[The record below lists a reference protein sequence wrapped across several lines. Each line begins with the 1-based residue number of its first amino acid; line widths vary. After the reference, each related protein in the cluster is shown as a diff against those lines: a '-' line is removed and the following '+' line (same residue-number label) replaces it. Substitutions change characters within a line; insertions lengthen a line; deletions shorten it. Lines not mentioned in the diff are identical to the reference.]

1 MNSSD
6 GEVASLTLIF
16 LIQKEMVNIKIQ
28 KTYIGYTV
36 LMWIVW
42 SLIMILHRISGNT
55 FDVQNEQLFMIIK
68 SVSEVVHRIS
78 LVPVIPVLWI
88 FAFIYSIKNKKYKYV
103 VFNVVSIMFTIG
115 LWFQYFVTHLV
126 GIMGGA

>member
-1 MNSSD
+1 M
-6 GEVASLTLIF
+6 
-16 LIQKEMVNIKIQ
+16 KIQ

>member
-1 MNSSD
+1 
-6 GEVASLTLIF
+6 
-16 LIQKEMVNIKIQ
+16 
-28 KTYIGYTV
+28 
-36 LMWIVW
+36 
-42 SLIMILHRISGNT
+42 
-55 FDVQNEQLFMIIK
+55 MIIK

-103 VFNVVSIMFTIG
+103 VFNVVSIMFAIG

>member
-16 LIQKEMVNIKIQ
+16 LIQKEMVNMKIQ

-42 SLIMILHRISGNT
+42 SLIMILLRISGNA

-68 SVSEVVHRIS
+68 SVSEVVYRIS
-78 LVPVIPVLWI
+78 LIPVIPVLWV

-103 VFNVVSIMFTIG
+103 VFNVVSIMFAIG